1 MNRIKQHLFEIETFS
16 NIINIF
22 PVTLDKFNAYLLD
35 QNNNSYLKKQQLL
48 VTLYN
53 NYTLIIIS

>member
-22 PVTLDKFNAYLLD
+22 PVTLDQFNAYLLD
-35 QNNNSYLKKQQLL
+35 QNNNSYLKNSSELKCFLL
-48 VTLYN
+48 
-53 NYTLIIIS
+53 